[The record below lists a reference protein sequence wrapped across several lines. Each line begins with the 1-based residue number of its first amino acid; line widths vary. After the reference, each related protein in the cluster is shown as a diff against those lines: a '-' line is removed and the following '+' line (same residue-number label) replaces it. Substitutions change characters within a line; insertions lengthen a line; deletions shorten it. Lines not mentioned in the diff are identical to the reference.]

1 LAGNFQVKLPSST
14 AGHSTR
20 KGKLQETEGRKAI
33 GAKVSVKLAMPA
45 SFRKEVVVV
54 KRNILVTAGV
64 LVAMALAT
72 VVSFPWV

>member
-1 LAGNFQVKLPSST
+1 
-14 AGHSTR
+14 
-20 KGKLQETEGRKAI
+20 
-33 GAKVSVKLAMPA
+33 MPA